1 MRKFDSIH
9 IYPSNM
15 KWETRIKKIVKSL
28 IYLKIQKKIILVGIN
43 DTDLR
48 KIYKYD
54 KNIIIFL
61 SKRKDFFLEKN
72 LNKVINFFLLYFT
85 VIIISNKFQ
94 FKFINPH
101 SVSILPLALIIK
113 LFKKN

>member
-1 MRKFDSIH
+1 MTKTSLYFL
-9 IYPSNM
+9 
-15 KWETRIKKIVKSL
+15 VKE
-28 IYLKIQKKIILVGIN
+28 
-43 DTDLR
+43 
-48 KIYKYD
+48 
-54 KNIIIFL
+54 
-61 SKRKDFFLEKN
+61 KDFLGKT

-113 LFKKN
+113 LFKKKLN